1 MARESVQHLLA
12 SGVRSACQ
20 KIASVARALVTLGGK
35 RLNLR
40 TFDVSSDELAI
51 TSGPPRGT
59 RKKIRRQE
67 REHRNRSRSRHVAVK
82 ILSHVWFSCALFVCS
97 FSLTRMAQ
105 GFLSCC
111 GAVTGNGFPG
121 HTQASAR

>member
-1 MARESVQHLLA
+1 VWR
-12 SGVRSACQ
+12 ACL
-20 KIASVARALVTLGGK
+20 SRWGSK

-40 TFDVSSDELAI
+40 TFDVGSDELAI
-51 TSGPPRGT
+51 TSGPPRGA
-59 RKKIRRQE
+59 RKKFPARSANAGI
-67 REHRNRSRSRHVAVK
+67 RSRSRHVAVK

-121 HTQASAR
+121 HTRPARADADAVTGSTLNQFAFCAIGK